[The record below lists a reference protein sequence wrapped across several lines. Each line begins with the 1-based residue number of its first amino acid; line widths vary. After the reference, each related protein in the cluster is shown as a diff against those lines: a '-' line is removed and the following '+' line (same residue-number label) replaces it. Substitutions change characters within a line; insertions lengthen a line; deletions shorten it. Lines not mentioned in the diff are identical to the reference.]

1 MNIRVW
7 TRSLKCPDCAAEL
20 HVDRGDREYFIDVE
34 KEKNCMHC
42 NMLVEE
48 AVLIAHTGELTPAEA
63 RSQGVQVKESKNNE
77 KDEKDNK
84 PAGEQLAKNELYK
97 EFKDQAGRIGSEQT
111 EALFDKIELKG
122 NDRPTVDQASKF
134 IELAK
139 PLKGKDGSG
148 GEGGKGIFG
157 FGNKDKK

>member
-1 MNIRVW
+1 M
-7 TRSLKCPDCAAEL
+7 KCVDCAAEI

-42 NMLVEE
+42 NALIEE
-48 AVLIAHTGELTPAEA
+48 ATLLAHTSKMTPAEA
-63 RSQGVQVKESKNNE
+63 RAQGLQVKEATKE
-77 KDEKDNK
+77 TKDEKDNK

-111 EALFDKIELKG
+111 EQLFDQIELKG
-122 NDRPTVDQASKF
+122 NDRPTVDQATKF

-139 PLKGKDGSG
+139 PLKGKGDSG
-148 GEGGKGIFG
+148 KEGGKGFLG
-157 FGNKDKK
+157 FGNKGKQ